1 MASEDPLVTVRQ
13 STLDRLK
20 SRLTALELKCGKLE
34 EENQHLRATNQRLM
48 SRVAQLE
55 GQLKKDSRNSSKPP
69 SSDGLKKKPAKAIK
83 NSRERSGRKPG
94 GQKGHDGSTLK
105 MSQEPDHFKAHY
117 PHHCHQCG
125 GGLFSQGELSGRRQ
139 VFDIPKISIEV
150 TEHQVYSC
158 QCERCGARQN
168 GEYPSGVN
176 RSVQYGNH
184 LKAFCVYLN
193 TYQMVPYFRLREL
206 IEDLTGQR
214 ISPGSIGNFIS
225 DCSEKLDDYETE
237 VIGRLLESMVVG
249 ADETGM
255 RREGKT
261 DWVHV
266 VCNDFLTWYGI
277 HNNRG
282 RKAIEEFDIL
292 PRFDGTVVHDRYRSY
307 YGYLFIHSLCNAH
320 ILRELKYFYENKGLK
335 WAKELTKLLAK
346 ANRRKKEDKL
356 TQHFVTR
363 TINHF
368 ERIVQR
374 ELKRV
379 ASETPLP
386 RKGKRGRAP
395 RTEEHRLLDALATNQ
410 EDFLRFLLDP
420 EVPFDN
426 NLAERD
432 LRMIKLKQKISGCFR
447 SGKGGEQFC
456 RIRGYVST
464 VRKNGLTVLQQ
475 IENAFK
481 GDPYIPGMAV

>member
-1 MASEDPLVTVRQ
+1 MASEDPFITVRK
-13 STLDRLK
+13 SFLDGLE
-20 SRLTALELKCGKLE
+20 SRLSALESRNEKLV
-34 EENQHLRATNQRLM
+34 L
-48 SRVAQLE
+48 RVAELE
-55 GQLKKDSRNSSKPP
+55 GQLKKDSHNSSKPP
-69 SSDGLKKKPAKAIK
+69 SSDGLKKKPAKDIK

-105 MSQEPDHFKAHY
+105 MSQEPDHVKGHS
-117 PHHCHQCG
+117 PHQCSQCG
-125 GGLFSQGELSGRRQ
+125 GSNFTERALSGRRQ

-150 TEHQVYSC
+150 TEHQIYSC
-158 QCERCGARQN
+158 QCEGCGASQK
-168 GEYPSGVN
+168 GEYPAGVN
-176 RSVQYGNH
+176 SSVQYGEQV
-184 LKAFCVYLN
+184 KAFCVYLN
-193 TYQMVPYFRLREL
+193 IYQMVPYSRLQEL
-206 IEDLTGQR
+206 IEDLTGHR

-225 DCSEKLDDYETE
+225 NCFDKLSDYESE
-237 VIGRLLESMVVG
+237 VIGKLLESMVVG

-266 VCNDFLTWYGI
+266 VCNEYLTWYGI
-277 HNNRG
+277 HINRG
-282 RKAIEEFDIL
+282 RKAIDEFNIL
-292 PRFDGTVVHDRYRSY
+292 PRFTGTVVHDRYRSY

-320 ILRELKYFYENKGLK
+320 ILRELKYLYENKGLE
-335 WAKELTKLLAK
+335 WAKGLSKLLAK

-356 TQHFVTR
+356 TQHFITR

-379 ASETPLP
+379 SSETPLP
-386 RKGKRGRAP
+386 RKGNRGRVP
-395 RTEEHRLLDALATNQ
+395 RTEEHRLLDALAENQ

-464 VRKNGLTVLQQ
+464 LRKNGLTVLEQ

-481 GDPYIPGMAV
+481 GNPFIPGQAV